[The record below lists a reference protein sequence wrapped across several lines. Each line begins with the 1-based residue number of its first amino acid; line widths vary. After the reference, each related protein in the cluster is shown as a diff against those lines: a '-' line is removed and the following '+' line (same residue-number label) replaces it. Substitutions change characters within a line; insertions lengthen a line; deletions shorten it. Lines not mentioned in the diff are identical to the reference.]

1 MCTANGSL
9 TVAAV
14 SSARV
19 RLRRGVPVTVAA
31 ADELQ
36 LIRELS
42 EGAAAD
48 RAGTAAAGW
57 GQMKWP
63 MAHTVWT
70 VTVLSEGVR

>member
-1 MCTANGSL
+1 
-9 TVAAV
+9 
-14 SSARV
+14 
-19 RLRRGVPVTVAA
+19 VTVAA